1 MRKFPGYDWEKLKRL
16 KAHLFFTMLRHSF
29 RFDAADARQAIT
41 IASITEMDQSDREQT
56 IDYYSNASRDI
67 LEDVEGLTD
76 SGDYSAIEQL
86 KKAL

>member
-1 MRKFPGYDWEKLKRL
+1 M
-16 KAHLFFTMLRHSF
+16 FFTLLRHAY
-29 RFDAADARQAIT
+29 RFDASDSREAIT
-41 IASITEMDQSDREQT
+41 IALIGEMEQADREQT

-76 SGDYSAIEQL
+76 SGDYSAIEIL